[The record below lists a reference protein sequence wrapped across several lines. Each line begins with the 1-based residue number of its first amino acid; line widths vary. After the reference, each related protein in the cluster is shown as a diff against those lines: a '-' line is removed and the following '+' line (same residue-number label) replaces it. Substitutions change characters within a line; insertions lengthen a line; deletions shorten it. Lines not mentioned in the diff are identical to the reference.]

1 MYNAKEQVRCML
13 VTNGW
18 RIEGDVH
25 VLSGSRLT
33 DSLNTKANDFLAI
46 TNAAVYDVETGKQL
60 YKPRYIAIN
69 RNNISAI
76 FPVE

>member
-1 MYNAKEQVRCML
+1 MYNAKEQVRCMM
-13 VTNGW
+13 VTAGW

-33 DSLNTKANDFLAI
+33 DSLNTRANDFLAV
-46 TNAAVYDVETGKQL
+46 TDAAVYDAESGKQL
-60 YKPRYIAIN
+60 FAPAYMAIN
-69 RNNISAI
+69 RNNISVI